1 MRNFLKRLHT
11 LFTGYTL
18 PKEALE
24 TIVADDFKK
33 LDLTFNGKTVTLVK
47 EERTDEPNTKRD

>member
-18 PKEALE
+18 PKEQNNE
-24 TIVADDFKK
+24 VDKDI
-33 LDLTFNGKTVTLVK
+33 
-47 EERTDEPNTKRD
+47 PNRLLA

>member
-24 TIVADDFKK
+24 MIVAGDFEK
-33 LDLTFNGKTVTLVK
+33 LEFTFEGKTITLVK
-47 EERTDEPNTKRD
+47 EESDDKNA

>member
-47 EERTDEPNTKRD
+47 EERADEHNT